1 MGIREEI
8 KSYIV
13 RSGMTMTEVVDRLYD
28 DYDWSRSVPN
38 LSGKLKRG
46 SLRYGEAV
54 ELADALGYDIVQN
67 SNATTLSEATGAEDV
82 TADTFAALFIRR
94 KKFREGAKFRT
105 WLYTVARNRAID
117 WVRKNGRN
125 RPLTG
130 LENVLVSADGEEAML
145 GRQRKESLYACMQK
159 LPATYKE
166 VLYLSYFDGFS
177 VKEICR
183 ILKKSAKQVYNLLSR
198 AKTALK
204 AILVKEGFS
213 HENI

>member
-1 MGIREEI
+1 MSERWE
-8 KSYIV
+8 KV
-13 RSGMTMTEVVDRLYD
+13 NTTDRSAALYRD
-28 DYDWSRSVPN
+28 FLGGDTQALEQLVQ
-38 LSGKLKRG
+38 LHG
-46 SLRYGEAV
+46 
-54 ELADALGYDIVQN
+54 DALTRFAYCIVKDD
-67 SNATTLSEATGAEDV
+67 AAAEDV

-130 LENVLVSADGEEAML
+130 LENVLISADGEEGML
-145 GRQRKESLYACMQK
+145 GRQRRETLYACMQK
-159 LPATYKE
+159 LPAPYKE

-198 AKTALK
+198 AKASLK